1 MTRAAWVLSLL
12 LTVSVS
18 ADCIEQG
25 HYAIVAHAG
34 TLRGTAWPYSEDLA
48 SRSDQ
53 LPVGDPSVI
62 AYTPDLRWTK
72 LQTGCES
79 YGERN
84 VYASETVNLILRASF
99 AFSDAS
105 KRTAVTGAR
114 YQVQLRL
121 DDEVVLDEVRRLDGR
136 YPQSHRFAAVA
147 RNVPKGAY
155 VYSMWFRL
163 LDGPDTNQ
171 VTIGLQWITSQGM
184 PAEYPA
190 AAASSPGPK
199 LVSRKWTPIGPAVRI
214 ETKTVSD
221 LILLSSIDAGQRLVA
236 GYSIEQPTHEKAP
249 PRKPTIIDSSL
260 FDQRPSIEPGTYVVR
275 LWARTLDGEPDAII
289 ETVRTDVA
297 AFPLGR
303 FPMFEFS
310 AEDLVEVTPAGSAND
325 EPVTLSPVCGRWT
338 RLLDFE
344 TPSVVGDFSWFL
356 HANIEFPRVVGHGY
370 VEIAVQTVRKQP
382 SVRLGIIEATDM
394 GIAVAQ
400 LSPGGD
406 AISFYGDASSWGND
420 GGNEMSLWIRIIE
433 GCNGAGFGNALTV
446 GKRSVAIK
454 LLPTTSI
461 HLP

>member
-12 LTVSVS
+12 LALSAG

-53 LPVGDPSVI
+53 LPVGDPAVV

-72 LQTGCES
+72 IQTGCGA

-105 KRTAVTGAR
+105 ELTAVTGAR

-147 RNVPKGAY
+147 QNVPRGAY

-163 LDGPDTNQ
+163 LDGPETNQ

-184 PAEYPA
+184 PAEYPVA
-190 AAASSPGPK
+190 TAGSPGPK
-199 LVSRKWTPIGPAVRI
+199 LVSRKWTPIGPPVRI
-214 ETKTVSD
+214 ETKTASD
-221 LILLSSIDAGQRLVA
+221 LILLSSIDAPQPLVA
-236 GYSIEQPTHEKAP
+236 GYSIEKATREKAP
-249 PRKPTIIDSSL
+249 PREPTIVDASL
-260 FDQRPSIEPGTYVVR
+260 FDQRPGLEPGTYVVR
-275 LWARTLDGEPDAII
+275 LWARTLHDEPDAIV
-289 ETVRTDVA
+289 ERVRTDVA
-297 AFPLGR
+297 AFPLDR
-303 FPMFEFS
+303 FPMFEWN
-310 AEDLVEVTPAGSAND
+310 AEEPIEVTPAGSAS

-338 RLLDFE
+338 RLLDFD
-344 TPSVVGDFSWFL
+344 TPSVIGDFSWFL
-356 HANIEFPRVVGHGY
+356 HANIEFPRVTGHGY
-370 VEIAVQTVRKQP
+370 VEVAIQTVRKEP
-382 SVRLGIIEATDM
+382 SRRLGVIEATDM

-400 LSPGGD
+400 LSAGGD

-433 GCNGAGFGNALTV
+433 GCNGAGFGNELTV
-446 GKRSVAIK
+446 GKRSVTIK